1 VAAGVT
7 GRLGSVRRFGL
18 VGLVVVAAL
27 VLAGCVTS
35 EATVSGPPIVANP
48 STGPDLSV
56 TPGVGLTRGELVR
69 VLGEKN
75 LVLSD
80 SQTALR
86 PAEAPLLAGAPRA
99 VYQVVLPKDPT
110 KGYIVVYEFP
120 DQASAAAA
128 ATQEQAYLATGPGRV
143 QRPQGTVSIIRG
155 VGNTVVFYD
164 WLPGAAEDPAAPG
177 IQAALETLGVGY
189 PVAS

>member
-1 VAAGVT
+1 MT

-35 EATVSGPPIVANP
+35 EATVSGPPSVANP

-177 IQAALETLGVGY
+177 IQTALETLGVGY

>member
-1 VAAGVT
+1 MAARVT
-7 GRLGSVRRFGL
+7 GRLGSRRRFGL
-18 VGLVVVAAL
+18 VAAVAASL

-35 EATVSGPPIVANP
+35 EATVSSPPIVANP
-48 STGPDLSV
+48 STGPAMTV
-56 TPGVGLTRGELVR
+56 TPGVALTRALLAR
-69 VLGEKN
+69 ALGGKN

-80 SQTALR
+80 SQAPIR
-86 PAEAPLLAGAPRA
+86 PAEAPLLAAAPRA

-110 KGYIVVYEFP
+110 KGFIVVYEFL
-120 DQASAAAA
+120 DQASATAAA
-128 ATQEQAYLATGPGRV
+128 AQEQAYLATGPGRV

-164 WLPGAAEDPAAPG
+164 WLPGAAEDPAAPA

>member
-7 GRLGSVRRFGL
+7 RRQGSARRFGL
-18 VGLVVVAAL
+18 ASAVVAAAF
-27 VLAGCVTS
+27 VLAGCATS
-35 EATVSGPPIVANP
+35 PAAVSAPPVVANP
-48 STGPDLSV
+48 STGPGMAV
-56 TPGVGLTRGELVR
+56 TPGVALTRGELVR

-80 SQTALR
+80 SQAPLR
-86 PAEAPLLAGAPRA
+86 PAEAPLLTAAPRA

-110 KGYIVVYEFP
+110 KGFIVVYEFP

-189 PVAS
+189 PVAN